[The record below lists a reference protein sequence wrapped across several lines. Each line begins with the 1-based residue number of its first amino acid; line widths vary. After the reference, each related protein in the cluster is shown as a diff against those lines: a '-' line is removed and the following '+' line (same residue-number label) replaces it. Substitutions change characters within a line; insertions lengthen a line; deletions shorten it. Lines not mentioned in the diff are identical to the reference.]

1 MFRLDQLLLQAGA
14 LSLTGSGTADTGA
27 DRLDGRVQ
35 LQVPNLADLSGL
47 AGTPL
52 AGQAGLTLGAS
63 GRVQEPAL
71 RLDLAGSGITAA
83 KATLASLGG
92 GYDVT
97 LLRAP
102 DGAIA
107 GARIDGAATA
117 DGLAVDGRQLGDGR
131 AALEIRAEAPPA
143 GEIKLDR
150 VALTSGLARLDLSG
164 AVDRASLQGQLRLGG
179 GVPDLAAVL
188 ALVPQQPG
196 SSLPPLRGALSLDG
210 TARLGDQ
217 ANRIDADLTL
227 TGQNLQGLPPGAQE
241 LLGPSPKLT
250 ANATVEQKKAV
261 NVGQLRLEG
270 AALTVSGDPKLGLDR
285 KLGGTVTAELPD
297 LAKLEPV
304 VKQPIA
310 GRLTAKAGLGGTL
323 DAPAV
328 NLDATADALR
338 FGTQTVDRLRLTG
351 TSAGPVQSPAGNLA
365 LTATRAGQQLQLAA
379 DYALADQRLRLPKVE
394 LTGPATRLAG
404 DLQVDL
410 QRLLATGR
418 LAGGVSDLG
427 ALSAWT
433 QQKLGGAVN
442 LDLALATPEG
452 RQDATLKADAK
463 GVAGDFG
470 RLEQAG
476 LDATVRDARGKPA
489 VDASATA
496 AGFTR
501 PDLELKQAQLA
512 AKGPLDRVGLTL
524 AASGQQAAQPFD
536 VKAAAEVAALGEDK
550 RVTLSSFG
558 GKLAG
563 QQVQLVTPARL
574 ALDKGVLDLDQLDLE
589 VGPAQVQG
597 SLRYGNGSARGEV
610 RLASL
615 PLGLLQSFGAPALK
629 GTAQGSLQLTG
640 TTKAPQASLDL
651 TVSQLQPGG
660 AGKGTPAADLR
671 LSARTQ
677 ADRLDANLTATGLGS
692 SPLQADAGVPLRFS
706 LEPFAFDLRQ
716 DAPLTGKVQGG
727 IDLAKAAALAAL
739 DRQQVRGTLTADLR
753 FAGTLSRPQL
763 GGSLQARN
771 GRVDDL
777 TTGMS
782 LRNIAL
788 TANASGRRIDLATLS
803 ATDRANGKL
812 GGRGSVTFGEGWRPS
827 FDVSLDATRLR
838 VLDSDLGIAL
848 VSGNATAQTAGTGAA
863 VRSRL
868 TVNEADIK
876 IPDKTSVSVPTLDV
890 VQKGQPQPPAPEA
903 GPSAYPVSLD
913 VAVDAPER
921 IFVRGRGLELGVG
934 RQRQGRGRGD
944 AARDHRPDQVPP
956 RLRRRAEPALHH
968 PAGHDQ
974 PRRRLPAGPVRQ
986 PPGQRDDRRHPGHPP
1001 AHRPGHRPEAEAH
1014 QPAAAAAGRGALPR
1028 ALRPRGGADLADPGH
1043 PARGRRAPAPG
1054 RGRGRQRPG
1063 RHPARHR
1070 PRHAERPG
1078 RGDARRDQR
1087 QRRQVPDEQRLR
1099 AGAAGRAGE
1108 HRPGQGRGP
1117 AHPQHLGRHQRHRA
1131 IPDRREP
1138 AVALRL
1144 LGAQRPDTGPASDG
1158 LPYRLPGRQATFDT
1172 PFDINVIGLWTLYV
1186 KEVRRF
1192 LKVWTQTLM
1201 APVMTTLVFLA
1212 IFALAMHRA
1221 QASVDGL
1228 PFLYFLGPG
1237 LIMMTVVQNAF
1248 ANTSSSIVIAKIQGN
1263 IVDYLMPPLSP
1274 GELLF
1279 GIAIGGVTRGLLV
1292 GTTVYVAMLPFV
1304 ALPLT
1309 HPLLVLYYVL
1319 SASLMLS
1326 LLGILG
1332 GLWSD
1337 KFDQLAAV
1345 TNFVITP
1352 LSFLSGTFYSVE
1364 ALPDTFRWLAYANP
1378 FFYMIDG
1385 TRYAFTGHADGSVAL
1400 GVTLLA
1406 VVNTALW
1413 LWSYE
1418 LFRRGYKL
1426 KA

>member
-1 MFRLDQLLLQAGA
+1 MLRTLAIGIVAVVGAFVALLAVAFAAAQTPPAKDKIADVVADKLSGPQRQAEVQGLGGLLPFDIRVGRIALRDDKGVWLEVNKARVKLSPTDLLRGDIHVEDAGAERVAVDHLPPPGPPAPPSSEPFKLPQLPQLPESLPKVQVDRLHLDSVELHQPVLGEAATFSLEGTGGTGPDGRRPALKLALRRTDQPTASLDLDAHLDLAARNLGINLQGSETGGLMAALTKRPEAGPLHLSLVGDGPLDDWRGRLQGEVERLARLDTTIDLAYASTHRVGIDGTFTAAPGALPPDLAPVVGNEARLALHAGESAPGVFRLDQLLLQAGA
-14 LSLTGSGTADTGA
+14 LSLTGSGTDDTGA

-35 LQVPNLADLSGL
+35 LQVPSLADLSGL

-71 RLDLAGSGITAA
+71 SLDLAGSGITAG
-83 KATLASLGG
+83 KATLAQLGG

-107 GARIDGAATA
+107 GARIDGSATA

-143 GEIKLDR
+143 GETKPAR
-150 VALTSGLARLDLSG
+150 VPLRGGPAGLALGG
-164 AVDRASLQGQLRLGG
+164 AVARPSLQGQLRLGG

-210 TARLGDQ
+210 TARLGEQ

-241 LLGPSPKLT
+241 LIGPAPKLT

-304 VKQPIA
+304 TKQPTA
-310 GRLTAKAGLGGTL
+310 GRLTAKADLGGTL

-328 NLDATADALR
+328 KLDATADALR

-351 TSAGPVQSPAGNLA
+351 TSAGPVQTPAGNLA

-379 DYALADQRLRLPKVE
+379 DYALANQRLRLPKVE

-404 DLQVDL
+404 DLQLDL

-418 LAGGVSDLG
+418 LAGGVSDLD

-442 LDLALATPEG
+442 LDLALATPDG
-452 RQDATLKADAK
+452 RQDATLKADVK
-463 GVAGDFG
+463 GIAGDFG

-489 VDASATA
+489 VDATATA

-563 QQVQLVTPARL
+563 QQVQLVAPARL
-574 ALDKGVLDLDQLDLE
+574 ALDKGVLDLDQLDLK

-610 RLASL
+610 RLAAL

-671 LSARTQ
+671 LTARTQ
-677 ADRLDANLTATGLGS
+677 ADRLDATLTAAGLGS
-692 SPLQADAGVPLRFS
+692 GPLQADAGVPLRFS

-753 FAGTLSRPQL
+753 FAGTLSQPQL

-782 LRNIAL
+782 LRSIAL
-788 TANASGRRIDLATLS
+788 TANASGRRIDVATLS
-803 ATDRANGKL
+803 ATDRASGKL

-838 VLDSDLGIAL
+838 VLDSALGIAL
-848 VSGNATAQTAGTGAA
+848 VSGNATAQSAGAGAA

-921 IFVRGRGLELGVG
+921 VFVRGRGLDSEWGGNVKVAGV
-934 RQRQGRGRGD
+934 
-944 AARDHRPDQVPP
+944 AT
-956 RLRRRAEPALHH
+956 
-968 PAGHDQ
+968 
-974 PRRRLPAGPVRQ
+974 
-986 PPGQRDDRRHPGHPP
+986 
-1001 AHRPGHRPEAEAH
+1001 RPEIT
-1014 QPAAAAAGRGALPR
+1014 
-1028 ALRPRGGADLADPGH
+1028 
-1043 PARGRRAPAPG
+1043 
-1054 RGRGRQRPG
+1054 
-1063 RHPARHR
+1063 
-1070 PRHAERPG
+1070 
-1078 RGDARRDQR
+1078 
-1087 QRRQVPDEQRLR
+1087 
-1099 AGAAGRAGE
+1099 
-1108 HRPGQGRGP
+1108 GQ
-1117 AHPQHLGRHQRHRA
+1117 
-1131 IPDRREP
+1131 I
-1138 AVALRL
+1138 
-1144 LGAQRPDTGPASDG
+1144 
-1158 LPYRLPGRQATFDT
+1158 
-1172 PFDINVIGLWTLYV
+1172 
-1186 KEVRRF
+1186 K
-1192 LKVWTQTLM
+1192 
-1201 APVMTTLVFLA
+1201 
-1212 IFALAMHRA
+1212 
-1221 QASVDGL
+1221 
-1228 PFLYFLGPG
+1228 
-1237 LIMMTVVQNAF
+1237 
-1248 ANTSSSIVIAKIQGN
+1248 
-1263 IVDYLMPPLSP
+1263 
-1274 GELLF
+1274 
-1279 GIAIGGVTRGLLV
+1279 
-1292 GTTVYVAMLPFV
+1292 
-1304 ALPLT
+1304 
-1309 HPLLVLYYVL
+1309 
-1319 SASLMLS
+1319 
-1326 LLGILG
+1326 
-1332 GLWSD
+1332 
-1337 KFDQLAAV
+1337 
-1345 TNFVITP
+1345 
-1352 LSFLSGTFYSVE
+1352 
-1364 ALPDTFRWLAYANP
+1364 
-1378 FFYMIDG
+1378 
-1385 TRYAFTGHADGSVAL
+1385 
-1400 GVTLLA
+1400 
-1406 VVNTALW
+1406 
-1413 LWSYE
+1413 
-1418 LFRRGYKL
+1418 FRRGFADVL
-1426 KA
+1426 G